1 MEWNVA
7 APSFSWADEEEDVLP
22 AIDLPK
28 SISTNVILPKMPM
41 EFKIVGSKRDHQR
54 KFPEKSRNFNRN
66 KFQENP
72 GKCSIFQKKQKTAET
87 SWDIPMDL
95 NFYVIFENDYNFLE
109 NNDAKNSLNDLKDQI
124 SNIWPDI
131 WRRAIESN
139 WVLGRINQAC
149 ELKPYSRA
157 FYKFIE
163 MSKRFPA
170 LCNSTKTAHLGEA
183 PGGFFQAYL
192 HQSGTTVANSLLVSL
207 PGDSWPVEIPSN
219 IVNSF
224 NIVEDKESRD
234 RFCAIGNT
242 FGLVTADGGFEV
254 PPDKRREQE
263 TIMLPLLQNETDMA
277 FKLLQ
282 PGGNFVLKLFA
293 IDLEETRCILFQLM
307 LSFNIVYIV
316 IPMASKPTNDERY
329 AVCLGFKESGDSLNH
344 TRPTHIPQEWK
355 NWFNMYCM
363 EDKLRQR
370 KPIIDALELCKTLT
384 SDTRIALEP
393 GLSRAKSYCANLG
406 LPIKNIQRRPL

>member
-1 MEWNVA
+1 M
-7 APSFSWADEEEDVLP
+7 D
-22 AIDLPK
+22 
-28 SISTNVILPKMPM
+28 
-41 EFKIVGSKRDHQR
+41 FKIVGSKRNYQR
-54 KFPEKSRNFNRN
+54 KFPENSRKFNRN
-66 KFQENP
+66 KFQEN
-72 GKCSIFQKKQKTAET
+72 KKFKENPDKT

-95 NFYVIFENDYNFLE
+95 NFYVIFDDIALDKAME
-109 NNDAKNSLNDLKDQI
+109 NNDNAKNSLNDLKDQI
-124 SNIWPDI
+124 SNIWPDV

-163 MSKRFPA
+163 LSKRFPA
-170 LCNSTKTAHLGEA
+170 LSNCTKTAHLGEA

-192 HQSGTTVANSLLVSL
+192 HQSGTTCDQQSHLVSL
-207 PGDSWPVEIPSN
+207 PGDNWPVGIPPN
-219 IVNSF
+219 FIHGF

-234 RFCAIGNT
+234 NFCAAIGNT
-242 FGLVTADGGFEV
+242 LGLVTADGGFEV

-263 TIMLPLLQNETDMA
+263 IIMLPLLQNETDMA

-329 AVCLGFKESGDSLNH
+329 AVCLGFKLNSS
-344 TRPTHIPQEWK
+344 RPSNIPQEWK
-355 NWFNMYCM
+355 NWFNIYCM

-370 KPIIDALELCKTLT
+370 KPIIDALELSKTLT
-384 SDTRIALEP
+384 SETRIGLEP
-393 GLSRAKSYCANLG
+393 GLSKAKSYCASLG
-406 LPIKNIQRRPL
+406 LPIKNLQRRTL

>member
-1 MEWNVA
+1 
-7 APSFSWADEEEDVLP
+7 
-22 AIDLPK
+22 
-28 SISTNVILPKMPM
+28 
-41 EFKIVGSKRDHQR
+41 
-54 KFPEKSRNFNRN
+54 
-66 KFQENP
+66 
-72 GKCSIFQKKQKTAET
+72 
-87 SWDIPMDL
+87 
-95 NFYVIFENDYNFLE
+95 
-109 NNDAKNSLNDLKDQI
+109 
-124 SNIWPDI
+124 
-131 WRRAIESN
+131 
-139 WVLGRINQAC
+139 
-149 ELKPYSRA
+149 
-157 FYKFIE
+157 

-170 LCNSTKTAHLGEA
+170 LCNCTRTAHLGEA

-192 HQSGTTVANSLLVSL
+192 HQSGTTVATCNSLLVSL
-207 PGDSWPVEIPSN
+207 PGDNWPVEIPSN
-219 IVNSF
+219 IVNGF

-242 FGLVTADGGFEV
+242 LGLVTADGGFEV

-277 FKLLQ
+277 FRLLQ

-329 AVCLGFKESGDSLNH
+329 AVCLGFKESNNH
-344 TRPTHIPQEWK
+344 TRPTNIPQEWK

-384 SDTRIALEP
+384 SETRIALEP
-393 GLSRAKSYCANLG
+393 GLSRAKSYCARLG